1 MEKIMYQDGQT
12 FLWNGLPAIAIWNGE
27 QKYGAIF
34 TNYNGE
40 FTVIRIPLEEINME
54 KHKLQAEKLGIFDC
68 LKTDMDRLSD
78 EFTVVLSL
86 TEKCN
91 SQCKYCFL
99 DAKNVGKD
107 LTVDMLHAGIDYAV
121 NNAYNRPI
129 TFAAFGGEPGIKDK
143 LLIFE
148 VKAPNIRVF
157 IFGCVSNLYFT
168 KW

>member
-86 TEKCN
+86 KQTEGSYGKI
-91 SQCKYCFL
+91 
-99 DAKNVGKD
+99 VGA
-107 LTVDMLHAGIDYAV
+107 TVV
-121 NNAYNRPI
+121 NNEL
-129 TFAAFGGEPGIKDK
+129 FKEVVQ
-143 LLIFE
+143 E
-148 VKAPNIRVF
+148 VKAVAGVKPF
-157 IFGCVSNLYFT
+157 WPLQ
-168 KW
+168 